1 MIQALAALGDFLNL
15 HAVHQQHNRSTYQR
29 VVQLH
34 DELLKLN
41 QQVST
46 ADDKIYQF
54 DDNRV
59 AFDDVLVT
67 TPTEQVRPCAHAC
80 MYG

>member
-1 MIQALAALGDFLNL
+1 MCFLQVSSIQTVFSHMIQALAALGDFLNL

-41 QQVST
+41 PVSYT
-46 ADDKIYQF
+46 HLTLPTIYS
-54 DDNRV
+54 V
-59 AFDDVLVT
+59 
-67 TPTEQVRPCAHAC
+67 
-80 MYG
+80 